1 MASVVAQSYA
11 DALFSIAL
19 EEEKLDL
26 YKEQLCNLQKQLQEH
41 PDFMRILTH
50 PKIAK
55 DEKKDVLESVF
66 GKDIEHTV
74 CNFLKLLID
83 KGRFQNLSD
92 ITKEFVKRYNK
103 ENNIEVAII
112 TSAKALQDDEISRL
126 KTMLEQKLAKK
137 VEMRFH
143 IDEDVIAGIRIK
155 IGDQVLDNTAKNR
168 MDALKSLVQNADL
181 SERLGDANELE
192 ARRD

>member
-19 EEEKLDL
+19 EEGKLGL
-26 YKEQLCNLQKQLQEH
+26 YKEQLCDIQTQLQEH
-41 PDFMRILTH
+41 PDFMRVLTH

-55 DEKKDVLESVF
+55 DEKKEVLANVF
-66 GKDIEHTV
+66 EKDIEHTV

-103 ENNIEVAII
+103 ENNIVVAMVK
-112 TSAKALQDDEISRL
+112 SAKALQDKEIDRL
-126 KTMLEQKLAKK
+126 QSMLEKKLNKK
-137 VEMRFH
+137 VEMRLFV
-143 IDEDVIAGIRIK
+143 DEDLIAGIRIK

-192 ARRD
+192 TRRD